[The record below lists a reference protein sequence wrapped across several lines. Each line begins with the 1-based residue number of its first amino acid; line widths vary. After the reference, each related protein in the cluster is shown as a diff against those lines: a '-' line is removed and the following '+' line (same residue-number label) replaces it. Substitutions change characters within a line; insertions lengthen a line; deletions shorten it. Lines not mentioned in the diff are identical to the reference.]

1 METIRSGIFA
11 TNGDVAFTLP
21 KEELEKFINSDKLGL
36 LSLKCKSILP
46 SYTLLHYCEELMQ
59 TFIKMQSLLNF
70 VDIINEYKVPLE
82 NFYIRT
88 QSKELLPYEE
98 LNSSEISTLSFDKAN
113 ETSFI
118 CLIFDNE
125 CNKEFFEQFK
135 KTQRPDIYVK
145 LQDCL
150 YPLYDFKQKK
160 SVHLKSLSINS
171 PGIMTFIGAL
181 GTIVS
186 IYCNIQKEHRD
197 DILSQ
202 SQLSGNLL
210 QNTERISNL
219 YKQLNDP
226 NTPEQMKTYI
236 RSILNPVMAKQS
248 QIINNLGI
256 NQISIDEIV

>member
-1 METIRSGIFA
+1 MDLRNIYFELINYYKVSKNQKQVYNNNMETIRSGIFA

-21 KEELEKFINSDKLGL
+21 KEELEKFNNSDKLGL

-118 CLIFDNE
+118 CFIFYNE
-125 CNKEFFEQFK
+125 CNK
-135 KTQRPDIYVK
+135 
-145 LQDCL
+145 
-150 YPLYDFKQKK
+150 
-160 SVHLKSLSINS
+160 
-171 PGIMTFIGAL
+171 
-181 GTIVS
+181 
-186 IYCNIQKEHRD
+186 
-197 DILSQ
+197 
-202 SQLSGNLL
+202 
-210 QNTERISNL
+210 
-219 YKQLNDP
+219 
-226 NTPEQMKTYI
+226 
-236 RSILNPVMAKQS
+236 
-248 QIINNLGI
+248 
-256 NQISIDEIV
+256 